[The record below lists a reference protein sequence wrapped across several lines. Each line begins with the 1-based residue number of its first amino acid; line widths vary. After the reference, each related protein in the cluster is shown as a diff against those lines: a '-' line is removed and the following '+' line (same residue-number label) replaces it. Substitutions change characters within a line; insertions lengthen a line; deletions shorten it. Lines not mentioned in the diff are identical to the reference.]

1 MIKNNLIDLF
11 TKRKQQYTIYL
22 FIFIS
27 LLSFGNSHSYAEENR
42 AFNFSTI
49 NLNNGLSQLSVLDI
63 CQDAKGYI
71 WFATR
76 NGLNKYDGA
85 TFTVYK
91 HSNQDANSLT
101 DNHITKLLPDD
112 IHGGLWIGTNNGLN
126 YLNQKTNLITNYQ
139 IADYP
144 SLPSNSILSLCLD
157 KSGNLW
163 IGTRLGLCRWMPES
177 NTFKTIAFDG
187 QLERESI
194 TSLYMDKEER
204 LYIGTHNKGLLICDK
219 NLNILQKLNKE
230 STPSLSDNAISCIFE
245 DSHQQIWIGT
255 DMKGLNKWNPT
266 QQTISTFL
274 EHNSGLTDN
283 YIRCIQEQNQRLII
297 GTFDGLS
304 VLDLTDDAITK
315 YNTFE
320 ANRNNLSHFSV
331 RSLCVD
337 RAGTLWVGTYSGGVN
352 YYNPLN
358 NRFVF
363 YHPLGN
369 SEQKLYNIFGPMVYS
384 ANSLWIA
391 TEGGGLLQFNPVT
404 KEYANYLLEER
415 PVGMHNKNIIKSLMM
430 EGENIWC
437 GTNNGGL
444 YCFHIPTKRFSLIH
458 QFNEKNLGIYTIYR
472 DAKGDIWLGTTSR
485 QGLVRITKDKK
496 VTRKFP
502 VGEKE
507 EAISFSSIR
516 AFLPLRENVYLIGTR
531 SFGLYEY
538 DVEKRTLIQYSTE
551 EKEPSRKLENNY
563 ITSIL
568 RKKNGEIW
576 VGTFGAGI
584 YQYQEG
590 KGIIRHIGTEEG
602 LTNEEVYTLVEYN
615 QNIWA
620 SIDNGI
626 AEINT
631 KTGQVY
637 AYDCFAGLE
646 TLEFTP
652 QGGICLP
659 NGEVYFSG
667 SNGFL
672 SFTPRSLIKNNMM
685 PPVVLTQ
692 LTVNNKVIQ
701 PGDKSR
707 LLEANPDDA
716 ATVTL
721 AYNQN
726 NFSIAYCALNYI
738 LHEQNQYAYKLI
750 GHDEDWNY
758 VGTRKEAFYT
768 NIAPGKYTFHVIASN
783 NDGVWNSQG
792 KTLEIV
798 ILSPWWKTTWAYII
812 YALLFIGITYTIGYY
827 MYSKH
832 KLELNLRM
840 RQMEKQR
847 MEEFH
852 QTKIR
857 LFTNFS
863 HELRTPLTLIISP
876 IDELVR
882 QAEVPLFIKTKLDL
896 VLKNARRLL
905 LLVNQL
911 MDLQKNQ
918 SGSLTLRL
926 THSDL
931 NAFLLEIYYTF
942 KQIAES
948 KQITFQYEAPE
959 GEIPAYFDQ
968 SLLEK
973 AVFNL
978 LSNAFKFTSP
988 GETISLRL
996 TAIPDNEI
1004 LQREFG
1010 KILSADPTFAIRTD
1024 SDNYFI
1030 IQVADTGKGIPE
1042 AARTHIFDPFYQ
1054 VSTPQAAND
1063 NVNGTGIGLSLTQ
1076 SIVHLHHGA
1085 ISVDSNQ
1092 PKGSIFTI
1100 VLPNNEQAQPV
1111 EESVKNNLSEDEREE
1126 QAVVGQVLE
1135 SEEELPF
1142 LEGKTILLV
1151 EDNEDIRSY
1160 VKEHLERHYRVL
1172 EADNG
1177 AEAFNIV
1184 LKEFPDL
1191 VVTDIM
1197 MPGVDGLELC
1207 SMIKNDLQTGHIP
1220 VILLTARTM
1229 VMHVK
1234 EGFLS
1239 GADDYVVKP
1248 FNVDVLL
1255 VRIYNLLV
1263 QREKLKSMYGKN
1275 FSLQSMGIEASS
1287 ADDKFMQ
1294 KLFEIIQNH
1303 LASPDLKVDMICDE
1317 MGFSRSNFYRK
1328 LKAVT
1333 DLSLNDL
1340 IRHKRL
1346 EVAAQL
1352 LKEADMN
1359 VTEVSIATGFSTLA
1373 YFTKCFKSDYGVSPT
1388 EYIKGQP
1395 EEREENEEETT
1406 APSRE

>member
-1 MIKNNLIDLF
+1 MI
-11 TKRKQQYTIYL
+11 R
-22 FIFIS
+22 
-27 LLSFGNSHSYAEENR
+27 
-42 AFNFSTI
+42 
-49 NLNNGLSQLSVLDI
+49 
-63 CQDAKGYI
+63 
-71 WFATR
+71 
-76 NGLNKYDGA
+76 
-85 TFTVYK
+85 
-91 HSNQDANSLT
+91 
-101 DNHITKLLPDD
+101 
-112 IHGGLWIGTNNGLN
+112 
-126 YLNQKTNLITNYQ
+126 
-139 IADYP
+139 
-144 SLPSNSILSLCLD
+144 
-157 KSGNLW
+157 
-163 IGTRLGLCRWMPES
+163 
-177 NTFKTIAFDG
+177 
-187 QLERESI
+187 
-194 TSLYMDKEER
+194 
-204 LYIGTHNKGLLICDK
+204 
-219 NLNILQKLNKE
+219 
-230 STPSLSDNAISCIFE
+230 
-245 DSHQQIWIGT
+245 
-255 DMKGLNKWNPT
+255 
-266 QQTISTFL
+266 
-274 EHNSGLTDN
+274 
-283 YIRCIQEQNQRLII
+283 
-297 GTFDGLS
+297 
-304 VLDLTDDAITK
+304 
-315 YNTFE
+315 
-320 ANRNNLSHFSV
+320 
-331 RSLCVD
+331 
-337 RAGTLWVGTYSGGVN
+337 
-352 YYNPLN
+352 
-358 NRFVF
+358 
-363 YHPLGN
+363 
-369 SEQKLYNIFGPMVYS
+369 
-384 ANSLWIA
+384 
-391 TEGGGLLQFNPVT
+391 
-404 KEYANYLLEER
+404 
-415 PVGMHNKNIIKSLMM
+415 
-430 EGENIWC
+430 
-437 GTNNGGL
+437 
-444 YCFHIPTKRFSLIH
+444 
-458 QFNEKNLGIYTIYR
+458 
-472 DAKGDIWLGTTSR
+472 
-485 QGLVRITKDKK
+485 
-496 VTRKFP
+496 
-502 VGEKE
+502 
-507 EAISFSSIR
+507 
-516 AFLPLRENVYLIGTR
+516 
-531 SFGLYEY
+531 
-538 DVEKRTLIQYSTE
+538 YSTE

-563 ITSIL
+563 ITGIL

-576 VGTFGAGI
+576 IGTFGAGI

-590 KGIIRHIGTEEG
+590 KGIIRHIGAKEG
-602 LTNEEVYTLVEYN
+602 LANEEVYTLVEYN

-626 AEINT
+626 TEINT
-631 KTGQVY
+631 KTGKVHT
-637 AYDCFAGLE
+637 YDCFAGLE

-659 NGEVYFSG
+659 NGEVYVSG

-685 PPVVLTQ
+685 PPVVLTR
-692 LTVNNKVIQ
+692 LTVNNKVVQ
-701 PGDKSR
+701 PGDKSQ
-707 LLEANPDDA
+707 LLETNPDDA
-716 ATVTL
+716 ETVTL

-750 GHDEDWNY
+750 GHDQDWNH

-918 SGSLTLRL
+918 SGSLTLKL

-959 GEIPAYFDQ
+959 GEIPVYFDQ

-973 AVFNL
+973 AIFNL
-978 LSNAFKFTSP
+978 LSNAFKFTSL
-988 GETISLRL
+988 GETVSLRL
-996 TAIPDNEI
+996 ITAPDNRI
-1004 LQREFG
+1004 
-1010 KILSADPTFAIRTD
+1010 
-1024 SDNYFI
+1024 I

-1042 AARTHIFDPFYQ
+1042 NARTHIFDPFYQ
-1054 VSTPQAAND
+1054 VNTPQTVND

-1076 SIVHLHHGA
+1076 SIVHLHHGT

-1100 VLPNNEQAQPV
+1100 ILPNNEQVQPT
-1111 EESVKNNLSEDEREE
+1111 EEDTKNTQPEDVQEE
-1126 QAVVGQVLE
+1126 QAVVGQALD

-1142 LEGKTILLV
+1142 LKGKTILLV

-1160 VKEHLERHYRVL
+1160 VKEHLERHYRIL

-1177 AEAFNIV
+1177 SEAFNIV

-1239 GADDYVVKP
+1239 GADDYIVKP
-1248 FNVDVLL
+1248 FNIDVLL
-1255 VRIYNLLV
+1255 IRIYNLLT

-1294 KLFEIIQNH
+1294 KLFEIIESH
-1303 LASPDLKVDMICDE
+1303 LANPDLKVELICDE

-1352 LKEADMN
+1352 LKETDMN
-1359 VTEVSIATGFSTLA
+1359 ITEVSIATGFSTLA
-1373 YFTKCFKSDYGVSPT
+1373 YFTKCFKATYGVSPT
-1388 EYIKGQP
+1388 EYIKGL
-1395 EEREENEEETT
+1395 
-1406 APSRE
+1406 

>member
-1 MIKNNLIDLF
+1 MIKNNLIALY
-11 TKRKQQYTIYL
+11 TKRKQQ
-22 FIFIS
+22 FIFYILHLIF
-27 LLSFGNSHSYAEENR
+27 LLSFGNSHLSAEENR
-42 AFNFSTI
+42 AFNFSTL

-63 CQDAKGYI
+63 CQDTKGYM

-85 TFTVYK
+85 HFTVYK
-91 HSNQDANSLT
+91 HSNRDDNSLT
-101 DNHITKLLPDD
+101 DNHITKLLPDNVHD
-112 IHGGLWIGTNNGLN
+112 GLWIGTNNGLN
-126 YLNQKTNLITNYQ
+126 YLNQKTNLITRYQ

-157 KSGNLW
+157 KSGELW
-163 IGTRLGLCRWMPES
+163 IGTRLGLCRWIAES
-177 NTFKTIAFDG
+177 NTFQPITFDG
-187 QLERESI
+187 QLEREPI
-194 TSLYMDKEER
+194 TSLYIDKAER

-230 STPSLSDNAISCIFE
+230 STPALSDNAISCIYE

-255 DMKGLNKWNPT
+255 DMKGLNKWNPE
-266 QQTISTFL
+266 QQTVSLFL

-283 YIRCIQEQNQRLII
+283 YIRCIQEQNQRLVI

-304 VLDLTDDAITK
+304 VLDLTDDSITK

-384 ANSLWIA
+384 AGSLWIA
-391 TEGGGLLQFNPVT
+391 TEGGGLLQFNPAT

-415 PVGMHNKNIIKSLMM
+415 PVGMYNKNIIKSLMA
-430 EGENIWC
+430 EGDNIWC

-444 YCFHIPTKRFSLIH
+444 YRFHIPTRSFSIIY

-472 DAKGDIWLGTTSR
+472 DSNEDIWLGTTSR
-485 QGLVRITKDKK
+485 QGLVRITKDGK

-502 VGEKE
+502 VGDKE
-507 EAISFSSIR
+507 DAISFSSIR

-538 DVEKRTLIQYSTE
+538 DVEKRTLIRYSTE
-551 EKEPSRKLENNY
+551 ADKPSHKLENNY
-563 ITSIL
+563 ITGIL

-576 VGTFGAGI
+576 IGTFGAGI

-590 KGIIRHIGTEEG
+590 QGIIRHIGTEEG

-631 KTGQVY
+631 KTGQVHT
-637 AYDCFAGLE
+637 YDCFAGLE

-672 SFTPRSLIKNNMM
+672 SFAPRSLIKNNMM

-726 NFSIAYCALNYI
+726 NFSVAYCALNYI
-738 LHEQNQYAYKLI
+738 LHEQNQYAYKLV

-783 NDGVWNSQG
+783 NDDVWNTQG
-792 KTLEIV
+792 KTLEII
-798 ILSPWWKTTWAYII
+798 ILSPWWKTPWAYVI

-882 QAEVPLFIKTKLDL
+882 QAEVPQFIKTKLDL

-948 KQITFQYEAPE
+948 KQITFGYEAPE
-959 GEIPAYFDQ
+959 GEIPAYFDP

-988 GETISLRL
+988 GETVSLKLTTVPDKEALQQKFGTTIS
-996 TAIPDNEI
+996 
-1004 LQREFG
+1004 G
-1010 KILSADPTFAIRTD
+1010 DPAFTLPAD
-1024 SDNYFI
+1024 SDKYFI

-1042 AARTHIFDPFYQ
+1042 AARAHIFDPFYQ
-1054 VSTPQAAND
+1054 VNTPQAAND
-1063 NVNGTGIGLSLTQ
+1063 NMNGTGIGLSLTQ
-1076 SIVHLHHGA
+1076 SVVHLHHGA
-1085 ISVDSNQ
+1085 ICVGSNR

-1100 VLPNNEQAQPV
+1100 VLPDNEHSQPV
-1111 EESVKNNLSEDEREE
+1111 EESMKNIISENEREE
-1126 QAVVGQVLE
+1126 QAVVGQVPE
-1135 SEEELPF
+1135 SAEELPY

-1151 EDNEDIRSY
+1151 EDNKDIRSY

-1177 AEAFNIV
+1177 TEAFNIV

-1255 VRIYNLLV
+1255 VRIYNLLL
-1263 QREKLKSMYGKN
+1263 QRDKLKSMYGKN
-1275 FSLQSMGIEASS
+1275 FSLQSMGIEAGS

-1294 KLFEIIQNH
+1294 KLFEIIKSH
-1303 LASPDLKVDMICDE
+1303 LDNPDLKVDMICDE

-1352 LKEADMN
+1352 LKETDMN

-1373 YFTKCFKSDYGVSPT
+1373 YFTKCFKSGYGVSPT
-1388 EYIKGQP
+1388 EYIKG
-1395 EEREENEEETT
+1395 
-1406 APSRE
+1406 

>member
-1 MIKNNLIDLF
+1 MIKNNLIALY
-11 TKRKQQYTIYL
+11 TKRKQQ
-22 FIFIS
+22 FIFYILHLIF
-27 LLSFGNSHSYAEENR
+27 LLSFGNSHLSAEENR
-42 AFNFSTI
+42 AFNFSTL

-63 CQDAKGYI
+63 CQDTKGYM

-85 TFTVYK
+85 HFTVYK
-91 HSNQDANSLT
+91 HSNRDDNSLT
-101 DNHITKLLPDD
+101 DNHITKLLPDNV
-112 IHGGLWIGTNNGLN
+112 HSGLWIGTNNGLN
-126 YLNQKTNLITNYQ
+126 YLNQKTNLITRYQ

-144 SLPSNSILSLCLD
+144 SLPSNSILSLCFD
-157 KSGNLW
+157 KSGELW
-163 IGTRLGLCRWMPES
+163 IGTRLGLCRWIAAS
-177 NTFKTIAFDG
+177 NTFQPITFDG
-187 QLERESI
+187 QLKREPI
-194 TSLYMDKEER
+194 TSLYIDKEER

-230 STPSLSDNAISCIFE
+230 STPALSDNAISCIYE

-255 DMKGLNKWNPT
+255 DMKGLNKWNPE
-266 QQTISTFL
+266 QQTVSLFL

-283 YIRCIQEQNQRLII
+283 YIRCIQEQNQRLVI

-304 VLDLTDDAITK
+304 VLDLTDDSITK

-384 ANSLWIA
+384 AGFLWIA
-391 TEGGGLLQFNPVT
+391 TEGGGLLQFNPAT

-415 PVGMHNKNIIKSLMM
+415 PVGMHNKNIIKSLMA
-430 EGENIWC
+430 EGDNIWC

-444 YCFHIPTKRFSLIH
+444 YRFHIPTKSFSLIY

-472 DAKGDIWLGTTSR
+472 DGNEDIWLGTTSR
-485 QGLVRITKDKK
+485 QGLVRITKDRK

-502 VGEKE
+502 VGDKE

-538 DVEKRTLIQYSTE
+538 DVEKRTLIRYSTE
-551 EKEPSRKLENNY
+551 ADEPAHKLENNY

-590 KGIIRHIGTEEG
+590 KGILRHIGMEEG
-602 LTNEEVYTLVEYN
+602 LGNEEVYTLVEYN

-620 SIDNGI
+620 SIDNGVT
-626 AEINT
+626 EINT
-631 KTGQVY
+631 KTGQIY
-637 AYDCFAGLE
+637 PYDCFAGLE

-672 SFTPRSLIKNNMM
+672 SFAPRSLIKNNMM

-726 NFSIAYCALNYI
+726 NFSVAYCALNYI
-738 LHEQNQYAYKLI
+738 LHEQNQYAYKLV

-783 NDGVWNSQG
+783 NDDVWNTQG
-792 KTLEIV
+792 KTLEII
-798 ILSPWWKTTWAYII
+798 ILSPWWKTPWAYVI

-882 QAEVPLFIKTKLDL
+882 QAEVPQFIKTKLDL

-948 KQITFQYEAPE
+948 KQITFGYEAPE
-959 GEIPAYFDQ
+959 GEIPAYFDP

-988 GETISLRL
+988 GETVSLKL
-996 TAIPDNEI
+996 TAVPDKEA
-1004 LQREFG
+1004 LQQKFG
-1010 KILSADPTFAIRTD
+1010 TAISGDPAFTLPAD
-1024 SDNYFI
+1024 SDKYFI

-1042 AARTHIFDPFYQ
+1042 AARAHIFDPFYQ
-1054 VSTPQAAND
+1054 VNTPQAAND

-1076 SIVHLHHGA
+1076 SVVHLHHGA
-1085 ISVDSNQ
+1085 ICVGSNR

-1100 VLPNNEQAQPV
+1100 VLPDNEHSQPV
-1111 EESVKNNLSEDEREE
+1111 EESMKNIISENEREE
-1126 QAVVGQVLE
+1126 QEVVGQVPE
-1135 SEEELPF
+1135 SAEELPY

-1151 EDNEDIRSY
+1151 EDNKDIRSY

-1177 AEAFNIV
+1177 TEAFNIV

-1255 VRIYNLLV
+1255 VRIYNLLL
-1263 QREKLKSMYGKN
+1263 QRDKLKSMYGKN
-1275 FSLQSMGIEASS
+1275 FSLQSMGIEAGS

-1294 KLFEIIQNH
+1294 KLFEIIKSH
-1303 LASPDLKVDMICDE
+1303 LDNPDLKVDMICDE

-1352 LKEADMN
+1352 LKETDMN

-1373 YFTKCFKSDYGVSPT
+1373 YFTKCFKSGYGVSPT
-1388 EYIKGQP
+1388 EYIKG
-1395 EEREENEEETT
+1395 
-1406 APSRE
+1406 

>member
-1 MIKNNLIDLF
+1 MIKNNLINLF
-11 TKRKQQYTIYL
+11 TKRKQSYTFYL
-22 FIFIS
+22 FFFIS
-27 LLSFGNSHSYAEENR
+27 LLSFGNTLSYAEENR

-63 CQDAKGYI
+63 CQDAKGYM

-85 TFTVYK
+85 TFTIYK
-91 HSNQDANSLT
+91 HSNQNTNSLT
-101 DNHITKLLPDD
+101 DNHITKLLPDN
-112 IHGGLWIGTNNGLN
+112 IHGGLWIGTTNGLN

-144 SLPSNSILSLCLD
+144 SLPSNRILSLCLN
-157 KSGNLW
+157 KSGELW
-163 IGTRLGLCRWMPES
+163 IGTRLGLCRWIPEK
-177 NTFKTIAFDG
+177 NTFQPITFDG
-187 QLERESI
+187 LLERESI
-194 TSLYMDKEER
+194 TSLYIDKEER

-219 NLNILQKLNKE
+219 NLNIIQKLNKE
-230 STPSLSDNAISCIFE
+230 STPSLSDNTISCIFE
-245 DSHQQIWIGT
+245 DSQHQIWIGT
-255 DMKGLNKWNPT
+255 DMKGLNKWNPD
-266 QQTISTFL
+266 QQSIVTFSK
-274 EHNSGLTDN
+274 HNSGLTDN

-304 VLDLTDDAITK
+304 VLNLTNDVITQ

-358 NRFVF
+358 NRFIF
-363 YHPLGN
+363 YHPLEN

-384 ANSLWIA
+384 SNSLWIA

-404 KEYANYLLEER
+404 KEYANYLLEH
-415 PVGMHNKNIIKSLMM
+415 PVGMHNKNIIKSLMV

-458 QFNEKNLGIYTIYR
+458 QFKEKNLGIYTIYR
-472 DAKGDIWLGTTSR
+472 DAKETIWLGTTSR

-502 VGEKE
+502 IGDTGET
-507 EAISFSSIR
+507 IGFSSIR

-538 DVEKRTLIQYSTE
+538 DTEKRTLIRYSTE
-551 EKEPSRKLENNY
+551 EKEPSCKLENNY
-563 ITSIL
+563 ITGIL

-576 VGTFGAGI
+576 IGTFGAGI

-590 KGIIRHIGTEEG
+590 KGIIRHIGAKEG
-602 LTNEEVYTLVEYN
+602 LANEEVYTLVEYN

-626 AEINT
+626 TEINT
-631 KTGQVY
+631 KTGKVHT
-637 AYDCFAGLE
+637 YDCFAGLE

-685 PPVVLTQ
+685 PPVVLTR
-692 LTVNNKVIQ
+692 LTVNNKVVQ
-701 PGDKSR
+701 PGDKSQ
-707 LLEANPDDA
+707 LLESNPDDA
-716 ATVTL
+716 ETVTL

-750 GHDEDWNY
+750 GHDQDWNH

-847 MEEFH
+847 IEEFH

-918 SGSLTLRL
+918 SGSLTLKL

-959 GEIPAYFDQ
+959 GEIPVYFDQ

-973 AVFNL
+973 AIFNL
-978 LSNAFKFTSP
+978 LSNAFKFTSL
-988 GETISLRL
+988 GETVSLRL
-996 TAIPDNEI
+996 ITAPDNRI
-1004 LQREFG
+1004 
-1010 KILSADPTFAIRTD
+1010 
-1024 SDNYFI
+1024 I

-1042 AARTHIFDPFYQ
+1042 NARTHIFDPFYQ
-1054 VSTPQAAND
+1054 VNTPQTVND

-1076 SIVHLHHGA
+1076 SIVHLHHGT

-1092 PKGSIFTI
+1092 PKGRIFTI
-1100 VLPNNEQAQPV
+1100 ILPNNEQVQPTK
-1111 EESVKNNLSEDEREE
+1111 EDTKNTQPEDVQEE
-1126 QAVVGQVLE
+1126 QAVVGQALD

-1142 LEGKTILLV
+1142 LKGKTILLV

-1160 VKEHLERHYRVL
+1160 VKEHLERYYRIL

-1177 AEAFNIV
+1177 SEAFNIV

-1239 GADDYVVKP
+1239 GADDYIVKP
-1248 FNVDVLL
+1248 FNIDVLL
-1255 VRIYNLLV
+1255 IRIYNLLT

-1294 KLFEIIQNH
+1294 KLFEIIESH
-1303 LASPDLKVDMICDE
+1303 LANPDLKVELICDE

-1352 LKEADMN
+1352 LKETDMN
-1359 VTEVSIATGFSTLA
+1359 ITAVSIATGFSTLA
-1373 YFTKCFKSDYGVSPT
+1373 YFTKCFKATYGVSPT
-1388 EYIKGQP
+1388 EYIKGL
-1395 EEREENEEETT
+1395 
-1406 APSRE
+1406 